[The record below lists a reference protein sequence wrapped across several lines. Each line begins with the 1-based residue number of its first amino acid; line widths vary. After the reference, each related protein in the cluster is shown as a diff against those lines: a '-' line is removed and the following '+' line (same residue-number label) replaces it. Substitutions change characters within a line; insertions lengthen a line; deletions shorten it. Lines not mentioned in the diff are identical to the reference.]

1 MKKTTLRLGVALT
14 GSVSALAFASP
25 AFANCDLTTPDTY
38 TCVATT
44 TTDTTLAVTPS
55 VDRHAVLTV
64 GAVTT
69 PVQVVINGAVDG
81 YGLAFTQGDTATNGI
96 VVTNSGSIAVNAGNT
111 ATAGGNNG
119 ALAIVSNGTPVSYSG
134 AGTISNLGIGDA
146 LQINA
151 SGSAVAVPITVNA
164 GGLITSANGNGATL
178 NAASTGSTINATFNG
193 INAGSVGIAAQ
204 TTNGAL
210 TLNTGAIQAAGAGVT
225 ANSTTGTIT
234 TNVTGNVT
242 STGAPAAALLL
253 TSTSGPINVN
263 VTGGNV
269 TNATSTAIS
278 ADTAALATV
287 NVAAGRTVSGATAI
301 AAPNAAGSLTVVNN
315 GTLTGTTAAV
325 NSAAVTN
332 LTNSTTGVINGGL
345 ILSAFNDIVTN
356 NGTLSLSGTS
366 DFGLGADRLTNNGTA
381 TLAGTVGFGGGDDT
395 LVNTAGHTLTISGT
409 TDLGAGLD
417 TVTNAGTLNVTGS
430 LLAGDNADSVVNQ
443 GTMTVA
449 SGATVDLGLGDD
461 TLNNTGTLTVT
472 GTLLGGDGNDTLINA
487 TGATTTI
494 AGTAN
499 LGLGNDTITNAGTFN
514 VTGTLNTGDG
524 NDTLNNSGTYSIS
537 GTQDFGIGTDAVNN
551 TGTFNVTGTGN
562 LANLETFSNS
572 AAGVVNFASGSS
584 LTAGAAT
591 TFTNSGRFNAEAGPV
606 NIVTPTFTNA
616 ATGIIDMQDGAN
628 GDVTTITGNYVGTAG
643 SRVVID
649 ANADLTASDRLVVTG
664 NISGTSTLA
673 VAYLGTAATFN
684 PTGALVV
691 DGAGTTAAGSF
702 VLDPASVNNGLL
714 TYALDQRGSDY
725 YLSSNFNAGVT
736 GLAPLARMGSDM
748 WYQSFDAYH
757 DGIAGRHGVRQN
769 NNTPFGVWGNMYWS
783 RDKWGDVAATS
794 TLFGQNLS
802 YSSEVEN
809 HRRGA
814 QGGVDIGFG
823 GFTVGIT
830 GGYEHNKANNGTFA
844 DYDVEGY
851 NYGAYALFGSE
862 AGIYGG
868 VMYKRDNYDVRY
880 SDNVRGFQQEF
891 NNAHSD
897 GWDGELGFRTGG
909 ETVKFDLN
917 AGLSWVK
924 TKIDPVTLYGS
935 TFSYDDAESM
945 RGRLGA
951 RIILPQTLGA
961 FVGVKAFHEF
971 KKDNEALF
979 ITSGTTT
986 GALLPDPRGT
996 TIRVEGG
1003 LGGDA
1008 KGGPLLTVWG
1018 DFGDSKGLG
1027 VRAGFRF

>member
-14 GSVSALAFASP
+14 GSASALAFASP
-25 AFANCDLTTPDTY
+25 AFADCDLTTPDTY

-69 PVQVVINGAVDG
+69 PVQLVINGAVDG

-96 VVTNSGSIAVNAGNT
+96 VVTNNGSIAVNAGNT
-111 ATAGGNNG
+111 ATAGGSNG
-119 ALAIVSNGTPVSYSG
+119 ALAIVSNGTPISYSG
-134 AGTISNLGIGDA
+134 TGTISNLGIGDA

-164 GGLITSANGNGATL
+164 GGLITAAAGNGATL
-178 NAASTGSTINATFNG
+178 NATSAGSTINATFNG

-204 TTNGAL
+204 TSDGAL
-210 TLNTGAIQAAGAGVT
+210 TLNTGAIQAAGAAVT

-234 TNVTGNVT
+234 TNVTGNVA

-278 ADTAALATV
+278 ADTAAAATV
-287 NVAAGRTVSGATAI
+287 NVSSGRTVSGATAI

-325 NSAAVTN
+325 NSAAVTS
-332 LTNSTTGVINGGL
+332 LTNSATGTINGPL
-345 ILSAFNDIVTN
+345 LLSAFNDTVTN
-356 NGTLSLSGTS
+356 NGTLALTGTS
-366 DFGLGADRLTNNGTA
+366 NL
-381 TLAGTVGFGGGDDT
+381 
-395 LVNTAGHTLTISGT
+395 
-409 TDLGAGLD
+409 
-417 TVTNAGTLNVTGS
+417 
-430 LLAGDNADSVVNQ
+430 
-443 GTMTVA
+443 
-449 SGATVDLGLGDD
+449 
-461 TLNNTGTLTVT
+461 
-472 GTLLGGDGNDTLINA
+472 GDGNDTITNNSTFTLA
-487 TGATTTI
+487 SGATL
-494 AGTAN
+494 N
-499 LGLGNDTITNAGTFN
+499 LGLGNDVITNAGTFTVN
-514 VTGTLNTGDG
+514 GTLNTGDG
-524 NDTLNNSGTYSIS
+524 NDTVNNSGTYTVS

-551 TGTFNVTGTGN
+551 TGTFNVTGAGN
-562 LANLETFSNS
+562 LANLESFNNS
-572 AAGVVNFASGSS
+572 AAGVVNFASGST

-591 TFTNSGRFNAEAGPV
+591 TFTNAGRFNAEAGPV

-643 SRVVID
+643 SRVLID
-649 ANADLTASDRLVVTG
+649 ANADLTASDRLVVSG
-664 NISGTSTLA
+664 NISGTSTLG

-702 VLDPASVNNGLL
+702 ILDPASVTNGLL

-769 NNTPFGVWGNMYWS
+769 DNTPFGVWGNMYWS

-868 VMYKRDNYDVRY
+868 VMYKRDNYDVRFA
-880 SDNVRGFQQEF
+880 DNVRAFQQEF

-935 TFSYDDAESM
+935 TFSYDGAESM